1 MHREQKQQ
9 QGFSLIAAL
18 FVIVILALFGTLI
31 SRLVAI
37 NSIASSDDYLSA
49 QALYSAESAA
59 RLKIMCADNGG
70 TYGGGSTC
78 RSYYPTI
85 GRLSTSGTYAV
96 AATGYISLQVVAD
109 WNGKI
114 TREIEIKYKLQ

>member
-1 MHREQKQQ
+1 MHPEQKQQ
-9 QGFSLIAAL
+9 HGFSLIAAL

-37 NSIASSDDYLSA
+37 NSISSSEDYLSA

-59 RLKIMCADNGG
+59 RLKIMCQDGGG

-78 RSYYPTI
+78 RSYYPAI
-85 GRLSTSGTYAV
+85 GELSTSGTYTV
-96 AATGYISLQVVAD
+96 AATGYMSLRVIAG
-109 WNGKI
+109 WNGAI